1 MKEERKKERKKECMS
16 REIQGR
22 KKERKNVYTEKAPS
36 CEGALNINYYARS
49 VNQPVNEPQHL
60 QYLAVCL
67 YHLPSLV

>member
-1 MKEERKKERKKECMS
+1 MKEERKKERMYVKGDSRKKE
-16 REIQGR
+16 R